1 MNKRNKII
9 MTVFLLG
16 SITLISDGI
25 TADQSG
31 IPNIKF
37 QTGHKTLNI
46 PFENDNNLIYV
57 KVGVNQSEP
66 VWFLIDTGSPLN
78 ALDLTFA
85 KQLKLAFSEK
95 KILSRSKREYY
106 QVDKLTLSLPG
117 FMIGDQSAGVLDFHS
132 LWPFSG
138 KKFFGVLG
146 YPFLNEVV
154 LKINYTAKTLSLYD
168 PDHFNY
174 KGEGEHLPLTFNNK
188 PKWTMLPIILHQE
201 NKSPVK
207 GKVVLDTGSTMAIVV
222 MRDDLARKTIE
233 NPMYAG
239 IDGTGKGGRLGR
251 IQSIEIGKYL
261 IQNPVAAFPTL
272 GDSKSSGL
280 GTAIKQIGLGLM
292 GSEILSRFNLIFN
305 YQQKIL
311 IVEPNA
317 NFKRPHN
324 WDMSGMFLVSS
335 GASFKTF
342 KVFRVA
348 TESPAAMAGIQ
359 KGDIIVA
366 VNNQSSDRF
375 TLSQIRDLFK
385 QKGKKLILKI
395 QRGDQVHKITLILKK
410 MI

>member
-1 MNKRNKII
+1 MKKKVKMII
-9 MTVFLLG
+9 LICFLV
-16 SITLISDGI
+16 TLIPKSESLVAKYSKIKKTTFSDNYH
-25 TADQSG
+25 A
-31 IPNIKF
+31 
-37 QTGHKTLNI
+37 LNI
-46 PFENDNNLIYV
+46 PFENDNNLIYI
-57 KVGVNQSEP
+57 KVRVNQSEP
-66 VWFLIDTGSPLN
+66 VWFLIDTGAPLN

-85 KQLKLAFSEK
+85 RELKLDLSEK
-95 KILSRSKREYY
+95 KILSRSKREYF
-106 QVDKLTLSLPG
+106 QVNNLILSLPG
-117 FMIGDQSAGVLDFHS
+117 FEIGEQSAGVLEFQS

-168 PDHFNY
+168 PGHFNY
-174 KGEGEHLPLTFNNK
+174 KGEGEHLPLTFNDK
-188 PKWTMLPIILHQE
+188 PKWTMLPVILHQE
-201 NKSPVK
+201 NKPPVK

-222 MRDDLARKTIE
+222 MRGDLAIKTIE

-272 GDSKSSGL
+272 GVSKSSGL
-280 GTAIKQIGLGLM
+280 GTAIKQIGLGLI
-292 GSEILSRFNLIFN
+292 GSEILSRFNLIFD

-311 IVEPNA
+311 IAEPNV
-317 NFKRPHN
+317 NFKQPHD

-348 TESPAAMAGIQ
+348 TDSPAELAGIQ
-359 KGDIIVA
+359 KGDIIIA

-385 QKGKKLILKI
+385 QNGKKLTLKI